1 MVYGWSQTRV
11 ENRNSWQLETET
23 LDRIFLLCF
32 LSCRVSLLGLLEFL
46 LGCCPTAM
54 SLQINLCANLPIF
67 NQALKCCTSH
77 RFHRYIL
84 KLSSQVLYVFMT
96 VSRSLPW
103 TWGLNESSRCIS
115 CNIEGKFLMLHPPA
129 LGMEEEGDLCKRH
142 IRWTPFREKHFKV
155 FSLPTV
161 KNMGLEPGERQAV
174 LSPLLCPSGKQDLGC
189 APAGLTKGTWCNLG
203 QSPGLNFPEW
213 VSSCKYLSFLG
224 SWPAAAWEEKG
235 KLLGTLSV
243 NTQWHQNLAL
253 EVSWSPPVL
262 STQDFS

>member
-1 MVYGWSQTRV
+1 MLYITQVPQIHLKTQQPSPLCVHDSEHIPALDLRTEWEFTVY
-11 ENRNSWQLETET
+11 QLQYW
-23 LDRIFLLCF
+23 
-32 LSCRVSLLGLLEFL
+32 
-46 LGCCPTAM
+46 A
-54 SLQINLCANLPIF
+54 LQ
-67 NQALKCCTSH
+67 
-77 RFHRYIL
+77 
-84 KLSSQVLYVFMT
+84 
-96 VSRSLPW
+96 
-103 TWGLNESSRCIS
+103 
-115 CNIEGKFLMLHPPA
+115 GKFLMLHPPA

-174 LSPLLCPSGKQDLGC
+174 LSPLLCPSGKQDLGY
-189 APAGLTKGTWCNLG
+189 APVGLTKGTWCNLG